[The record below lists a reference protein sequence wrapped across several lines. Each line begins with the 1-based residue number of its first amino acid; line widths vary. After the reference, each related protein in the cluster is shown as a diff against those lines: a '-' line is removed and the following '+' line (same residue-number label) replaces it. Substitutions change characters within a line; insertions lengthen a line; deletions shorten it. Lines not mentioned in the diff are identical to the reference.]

1 MMLSAIGS
9 LCRAD
14 IFGRCQCRRAIE
26 IDNLALLHEGDG
38 LERSVITALL
48 HHALEHFV
56 NRQSRHEQ

>member
-1 MMLSAIGS
+1 
-9 LCRAD
+9 
-14 IFGRCQCRRAIE
+14 
-26 IDNLALLHEGDG
+26 LLHEGDG